1 MRHIV
6 TTQATRRR
14 RAQAAGRRPAI
25 NPVLEHR
32 PVYPRSRNRGFASH
46 GCVAPRSLGAT
57 QLPRRALPCS
67 QLRAFARSGKPVGAL
82 AALAA
87 ALALFLAAPGQA
99 LAQGRQPAQPGP
111 PAPQTGQPA
120 QNQAVEEGL
129 YSCGKARGPVSVS
142 FKPEVGLTDLITWA
156 MGFTCKN
163 FVYGAGIG
171 SRSSQVTII
180 APKRMSPQQAWSVF
194 LVALQTMN
202 LTVVPQGNVLTI
214 VETAQASQEPLP
226 IYRRGAP
233 PATAQLV
240 RMVVRP
246 EHMPADELAR
256 AIDGIK
262 SQHGKVVSLPSA
274 NMLIVTDTGS
284 SINKMRTIIA
294 EVDQPLSGE
303 RLYLIRVRHADA
315 TELANKLTEILG
327 TGSQP
332 GGSPAPASRR
342 PRRGNNEQEV
352 MPIEGGG
359 PAGNVEISSAA
370 PSKII
375 PEERTNSLIVLSS
388 EAGYLRV
395 RSLVQRLD
403 VAIDGGGSGRIH
415 VYPLEHGDAEEMA
428 NTLTAVIT
436 GMSQMSTGG
445 RGSGGG
451 NTGRQSARA
460 DDGGGLAFEGQVRV
474 THDKPTN
481 ALVVVASVKDFFA
494 LKDVIER
501 LDTPRRQVFIE
512 ATIMEVQ
519 TTGNLDLGTSF
530 HAGTLTED
538 GTLLVGGLQT
548 PLLKSIDPRSLAS
561 ATGLIGGALGEVLNT
576 EEFIPGLSIPS
587 FGVLVQALASSSNV
601 NVLSSPHILTTDNE
615 EAEISV
621 GQNIP
626 YQAGITGLPG
636 GGQNIGFP
644 VQSVQRQDVALTL
657 KITPHI
663 NASDM
668 VRLEIDQEISDV
680 ASPDFGGR
688 GLGPSWSKRT
698 VKTTVV
704 VRDQQSIVI
713 GGLMSDRVS
722 YTETKIPLLGDVPLL
737 GYLFK
742 YTRQEKIKTNL
753 LILLTPYVIKGQ
765 MDIEQIVQ
773 RKTRESQ
780 EFARTFANFEAM
792 EYRPEIDYRRKRGLL
807 EEINRASLTVERDV
821 ALLREAAAIETNV
834 PEGLIEY
841 APAEA
846 EPGAEPGAGINI
858 EVEAGVDGAAGPAG
872 NDGNPPDNA
881 ENQ

>member
-6 TTQATRRR
+6 TTSKTRRR
-14 RAQAAGRRPAI
+14 RAQSVGRRPAI
-25 NPVLEHR
+25 TTV
-32 PVYPRSRNRGFASH
+32 F
-46 GCVAPRSLGAT
+46 
-57 QLPRRALPCS
+57 
-67 QLRAFARSGKPVGAL
+67 

-87 ALALFLAAPGQA
+87 ALALLVAAPGQA
-99 LAQGRQPAQPGP
+99 LAQGRQPAQPTP
-111 PAPQTGQPA
+111 PGQTGQPA
-120 QNQAVEEGL
+120 QNEAAEEGL

-171 SRSSQVTII
+171 SRSAQVTII

-194 LVALQTMN
+194 LVSLQTMN

-256 AIDGIK
+256 ALDGIK
-262 SQHGKVVSLPSA
+262 SQHGKIVSLPSA
-274 NMLIVTDTGS
+274 NMMIITDTGS
-284 SINKMRTIIA
+284 SISKLRTIIA

-303 RLYLIRVRHADA
+303 RLFLIRVRHADA
-315 TELANKLTEILG
+315 TELANKLGEILG
-327 TGSQP
+327 TAGQS
-332 GGSPAPASRR
+332 GGSPAPV
-342 PRRGNNEQEV
+342 PRRGRRGEGEV
-352 MPIEGGG
+352 MPVESGGSASG
-359 PAGNVEISSAA
+359 SVEINAA
-370 PSKII
+370 VPSKII

-415 VYPLEHGDAEEMA
+415 VYPLEHGDAEEMG
-428 NTLTAVIT
+428 NTLTSVIT
-436 GMSQMSTGG
+436 GMTQAANAGG
-445 RGSGGG
+445 RGGGGG
-451 NTGRQSARA
+451 NANRQAPRGG
-460 DDGGGLAFEGQVRV
+460 DDGGGMAFEGQVRV

-481 ALVVVASVKDFFA
+481 ALVVVASVKDFLA
-494 LKDVIER
+494 LKDVIQR

-519 TTGNLDLGTSF
+519 TDSSLDLGASF
-530 HAGTLTED
+530 HGGALKD
-538 GTLLVGGLQT
+538 GTLFLGGLQT
-548 PLLKSIDPRSLAS
+548 PTLRSIDPTTLAG

-576 EEFIPGLSIPS
+576 EEFFGVSIPS
-587 FGVLVQALASSSNV
+587 FGVLVQALAASSNV

-626 YQAGITGLPG
+626 YQSGLSNVG

-680 ASPDFGGR
+680 ASFDFGGR

-704 VRDQQSIVI
+704 VHDQQSIVI
-713 GGLMSDRVS
+713 GGLMSDRVNYS
-722 YTETKIPLLGDVPLL
+722 ENKIPLLGDVPLL

-742 YTRQEKIKTNL
+742 FTRKQKVKSNL
-753 LILLTPYVIKGQ
+753 LILLTPYVIKSQ

-773 RKTRESQ
+773 RKTRESR
-780 EFARTFANFEAM
+780 EFARTFSNFETM

-807 EEINRASLTVERDV
+807 EEINRSSLVVERDIE
-821 ALLREAAAIETNV
+821 LLREAAEIETNV

-841 APAEA
+841 VPAEA
-846 EPGAEPGAGINI
+846 PEAGGGIDIQVEVGAE
-858 EVEAGVDGAAGPAG
+858 GAAGPAG
-872 NDGNPPDNA
+872 DAASPPENP

>member
-6 TTQATRRR
+6 TTSTTRRR
-14 RAQAAGRRPAI
+14 RAQSAGRRPAI
-25 NPVLEHR
+25 PT
-32 PVYPRSRNRGFASH
+32 G
-46 GCVAPRSLGAT
+46 
-57 QLPRRALPCS
+57 
-67 QLRAFARSGKPVGAL
+67 L

-87 ALALFLAAPGQA
+87 ALALLVAAPGQA
-99 LAQGRQPAQPGP
+99 PAQGRQPAQPAAQ
-111 PAPQTGQPA
+111 PAQPGQPA
-120 QNQAVEEGL
+120 QNTQAEEGL

-171 SRSSQVTII
+171 NRSSQVTII
-180 APKRMSPQQAWSVF
+180 APRRMSPQQAWSVF

-214 VETAQASQEPLP
+214 VETAQAANEPLP

-256 AIDGIK
+256 ALDGIK
-262 SQHGKVVSLPSA
+262 SQHGKIVSLPSA
-274 NMLIVTDTGS
+274 NMMIVTDTGS
-284 SINKMRTIIA
+284 SISKMRTIIA

-315 TELANKLTEILG
+315 TELATKLGEILG
-327 TGSQP
+327 TAGQSGG
-332 GGSPAPASRR
+332 GGSGSPVPAPRR
-342 PRRGNNEQEV
+342 PRRGGEGEV
-352 MPIEGGG
+352 MPIETGGTTG
-359 PAGNVEISSAA
+359 STVEVNAA
-370 PSKII
+370 VPSKII

-415 VYPLEHGDAEEMA
+415 VYPLEHGDAEEMS
-428 NTLTAVIT
+428 NTLTTVIT
-436 GMSQMSTGG
+436 GMTQAATGGG
-445 RGSGGG
+445 RGGGA
-451 NTGRQSARA
+451 NRQPPRNV
-460 DDGGGLAFEGQVRV
+460 DDGGGSGMAFEGQVRV

-481 ALVVVASVKDFFA
+481 ALVVVASVKDFLA
-494 LKDVIER
+494 LKDVIQR

-519 TTGNLDLGTSF
+519 TDSSLDLGASF
-530 HAGTLTED
+530 HGGTIKD
-538 GTLLVGGLQT
+538 GTLFLGGLQT
-548 PLLKSIDPRSLAS
+548 PTLRSIDPTSLAT
-561 ATGLIGGALGEVLNT
+561 ATGLVGGALGEVLNT
-576 EEFIPGLSIPS
+576 EEFFGISIPS
-587 FGVLVQALASSSNV
+587 FGVLVQALAASSNV

-626 YQAGITGLPG
+626 YQSGLTGLPG
-636 GGQNIGFP
+636 GGQNLGFP

-704 VRDQQSIVI
+704 VHDQQSIVI
-713 GGLMSDRVS
+713 GGLMSDRVNYS
-722 YTETKIPLLGDVPLL
+722 ENKIPLLGDVPLL

-742 YTRQEKIKTNL
+742 FTRKQKVKSNL
-753 LILLTPYVIKGQ
+753 LILLTPYVIKSQ

-773 RKTRESQ
+773 RKTRESR
-780 EFARTFANFEAM
+780 EFARTFSNFESM

-807 EEINRASLTVERDV
+807 EEINRASLVVERDIE
-821 ALLREAAAIETNV
+821 LLREAAAIETNV

-841 APAEA
+841 VPAEA
-846 EPGAEPGAGINI
+846 P
-858 EVEAGVDGAAGPAG
+858 EAGVGAEVNIEIEGGVEGAVEPPGTPDG
-872 NDGNPPDNA
+872 
-881 ENQ
+881 E

>member
-6 TTQATRRR
+6 TTSTTRRR
-14 RAQAAGRRPAI
+14 RAQSAGRRPAI
-25 NPVLEHR
+25 TTV
-32 PVYPRSRNRGFASH
+32 F
-46 GCVAPRSLGAT
+46 
-57 QLPRRALPCS
+57 
-67 QLRAFARSGKPVGAL
+67 

-87 ALALFLAAPGQA
+87 ALALLMAAPEQSS
-99 LAQGRQPAQPGP
+99 AQGRPAPQPAQPGQP
-111 PAPQTGQPA
+111 GQPA
-120 QNQAVEEGL
+120 QNAAEEGL

-171 SRSSQVTII
+171 NRSSQVTII

-194 LVALQTMN
+194 LTALQTMN

-214 VETAQASQEPLP
+214 VETAQASTEPLP

-256 AIDGIK
+256 ALDGIK
-262 SQHGKVVSLPSA
+262 SQHGKIVSLPSA
-274 NMLIVTDTGS
+274 NMMIVTDTGAAIS
-284 SINKMRTIIA
+284 KMRTIIA

-315 TELANKLTEILG
+315 TELANKLSEILG
-327 TGSQP
+327 TGGQ
-332 GGSPAPASRR
+332 GGGGGAPSPAA
-342 PRRGNNEQEV
+342 RRGGRRGAEGEV
-352 MPIEGGG
+352 MPVEGGG
-359 PAGNVEISSAA
+359 GAGGAVEINAA
-370 PSKII
+370 VPSKII

-415 VYPLEHGDAEEMA
+415 VYPLEHGDAEEMS
-428 NTLTAVIT
+428 NTLTTVIT
-436 GMSQMSTGG
+436 GMSQATGGG
-445 RGSGGG
+445 RGGGG
-451 NTGRQSARA
+451 NVNRPPPRNI
-460 DDGGGLAFEGQVRV
+460 DDGGGSGMAFEGQVRV

-481 ALVVVASVKDFFA
+481 ALVVVASVKDFLA
-494 LKDVIER
+494 LKDVIQK

-519 TTGNLDLGTSF
+519 TDSSLDLGTSF
-530 HAGTLTED
+530 HGGTIKD
-538 GTLLVGGLQT
+538 GTLLLGGLQT
-548 PLLKSIDPRSLAS
+548 PTLRSIDPTTLAT
-561 ATGLIGGALGEVLNT
+561 ATGLVGGALGKILNT
-576 EEFIPGLSIPS
+576 EEFFGVSIPS
-587 FGVLVQALASSSNV
+587 FGVLVQALAASSNV

-626 YQAGITGLPG
+626 YQSGLTGLPG
-636 GGQNIGFP
+636 GGQNLGFP

-713 GGLMSDRVS
+713 GGLMSDRVNYS
-722 YTETKIPLLGDVPLL
+722 ENKIPLLGDVPLL

-742 YTRQEKIKTNL
+742 FTRKQKVKSNL
-753 LILLTPYVIKGQ
+753 LILLTPYVIKSQ

-773 RKTRESQ
+773 RKTRESR
-780 EFARTFANFEAM
+780 EFARTFSNFESM

-807 EEINRASLTVERDV
+807 EEINRSVLVVERDV
-821 ALLREAAAIETNV
+821 ELLREAAEIETNV

-841 APAEA
+841 VPADAPEA
-846 EPGAEPGAGINI
+846 GIDVNVEGDVEGAG
-858 EVEAGVDGAAGPAG
+858 E
-872 NDGNPPDNA
+872 PPSTPDS
-881 ENQ
+881 E

>member
-6 TTQATRRR
+6 TTQATRRMH
-14 RAQAAGRRPAI
+14 AQPAGRRPAI
-25 NPVLEHR
+25 TSV
-32 PVYPRSRNRGFASH
+32 
-46 GCVAPRSLGAT
+46 
-57 QLPRRALPCS
+57 
-67 QLRAFARSGKPVGAL
+67 L
-82 AALAA
+82 AALV
-87 ALALFLAAPGQA
+87 ALTLLLTGPDPAR
-99 LAQGRQPAQPGP
+99 AQGRQPAQPGQ
-111 PAPQTGQPA
+111 AGQPGQAA
-120 QNQAVEEGL
+120 QDATEDGL

-163 FVYGAGIG
+163 FVYGTGIG
-171 SRSSQVTII
+171 NRSAQVTII

-202 LTVVPQGNVLTI
+202 LTVVPHGNVLTI
-214 VETAQASQEPLP
+214 VETAQANSEPLP

-246 EHMPADELAR
+246 EHLPADELAR
-256 AIDGIK
+256 AVDGIK
-262 SQHGKVVSLPSA
+262 SQHGKVVSLPGA

-315 TELANKLTEILG
+315 SELASKLQEILG

-332 GGSPAPASRR
+332 SSSPAPPARR
-342 PRRGNNEQEV
+342 QRRAGEQQA
-352 MPIEGGG
+352 PSPDLGSGGG
-359 PAGNVEISSAA
+359 EINAA
-370 PSKII
+370 TPSKII
-375 PEERTNSLIVLSS
+375 PEERTNSLLVLSS

-436 GMSQMSTGG
+436 GVTQSTTGG
-445 RGSGGG
+445 AGRAGRPANNRQGARG
-451 NTGRQSARA
+451 
-460 DDGGGLAFEGQVRV
+460 DDGGELAFEGQVRV

-494 LKDVIER
+494 LKDVIQR

-519 TTGNLDLGTSF
+519 TDSSLDLGTSF
-530 HAGTLTED
+530 HAGAIQN
-538 GTLLVGGLQT
+538 GTLLLGGLQT
-548 PLLKSIDPRSLAS
+548 PALRSIDPTSLAS
-561 ATGLIGGALGEVLNT
+561 LTGLVGGALGELLNT
-576 EEFIPGLSIPS
+576 EEFFGISIPS
-587 FGVLVQALASSSNV
+587 FGVLVQALAASSNV
-601 NVLSSPHILTTDNE
+601 NVLSTPHILTTDNE

-626 YQAGITGLPG
+626 YQAGFSGLGLG
-636 GGQNIGFP
+636 GGQGNVGFP

-680 ASPDFGGR
+680 ASFDFGGR

-722 YTETKIPLLGDVPLL
+722 YSENKIPLLGDLPLL

-742 YTRQEKIKTNL
+742 YTQKQKIKTNL

-773 RKTRESQ
+773 RKTRESR
-780 EFARTFANFEAM
+780 EFARTFSNFQVM
-792 EYRPEIDYRRKRGLL
+792 NYRPEIDYRRKRGLL
-807 EEINRASLTVERDV
+807 EEINRASLVVERDL
-821 ALLREAAAIETNV
+821 ALLREAAEIETSV

-841 APAEA
+841 VPPDSGPEA
-846 EPGAEPGAGINI
+846 NVGAGAGIEI
-858 EVEAGVDGAAGPAG
+858 EGSIGPGGGDGGDTPDEVE
-872 NDGNPPDNA
+872 NP
-881 ENQ
+881 

>member
-6 TTQATRRR
+6 TTSTTRRR
-14 RAQAAGRRPAI
+14 RAQSAGRRPAI
-25 NPVLEHR
+25 PT
-32 PVYPRSRNRGFASH
+32 G
-46 GCVAPRSLGAT
+46 
-57 QLPRRALPCS
+57 
-67 QLRAFARSGKPVGAL
+67 L

-87 ALALFLAAPGQA
+87 ALALLVAAPGQA
-99 LAQGRQPAQPGP
+99 PAQGRQPAQPAAQ
-111 PAPQTGQPA
+111 PAQPGQPA
-120 QNQAVEEGL
+120 QNTATTAAEEGL

-171 SRSSQVTII
+171 NRSSQVTII
-180 APKRMSPQQAWSVF
+180 APRRMSPQQAWSVF

-214 VETAQASQEPLP
+214 VETAQAANEPLP

-256 AIDGIK
+256 ALDGIK
-262 SQHGKVVSLPSA
+262 SQHGKIVSLPSA
-274 NMLIVTDTGS
+274 NMMIVTDTGS
-284 SINKMRTIIA
+284 SISKMRTIIA

-315 TELANKLTEILG
+315 TELATKLGEILG
-327 TGSQP
+327 TAGQSGGGGS
-332 GGSPAPASRR
+332 GSPAPATRR
-342 PRRGNNEQEV
+342 PRRGGEGEV
-352 MPIEGGG
+352 MPIETGGTTG
-359 PAGNVEISSAA
+359 STVEVNAA
-370 PSKII
+370 VPSKII

-388 EAGYLRV
+388 EAAYLRV

-415 VYPLEHGDAEEMA
+415 VYPLEHGDAEEMS
-428 NTLTAVIT
+428 NTLTTVIT
-436 GMSQMSTGG
+436 GMTQAATGGG
-445 RGSGGG
+445 RGGGG
-451 NTGRQSARA
+451 NRQPPRNV
-460 DDGGGLAFEGQVRV
+460 DDGGGSGMAFEGQVRV

-481 ALVVVASVKDFFA
+481 ALVVVASVKDFLA
-494 LKDVIER
+494 LKDVIQR

-519 TTGNLDLGTSF
+519 TDSSLDLGASF
-530 HAGTLTED
+530 HGGTIKD
-538 GTLLVGGLQT
+538 GTLFLGGLQT
-548 PLLKSIDPRSLAS
+548 PTLRSIDPTSLAT
-561 ATGLIGGALGEVLNT
+561 ATGLVGGALGEVLNT
-576 EEFIPGLSIPS
+576 EEFFGISIPS
-587 FGVLVQALASSSNV
+587 FGVLVQALAASSNV

-626 YQAGITGLPG
+626 YQSGLTGLPG
-636 GGQNIGFP
+636 GGQNLGFP

-704 VRDQQSIVI
+704 VHDQQSIVI
-713 GGLMSDRVS
+713 GGLMSDRVNYS
-722 YTETKIPLLGDVPLL
+722 ENKIPLLGDVPLL

-742 YTRQEKIKTNL
+742 FTRKQKVKSNL
-753 LILLTPYVIKGQ
+753 LILLTPYVIKSQ

-773 RKTRESQ
+773 RKTRESR
-780 EFARTFANFEAM
+780 EFARTFSNFESM

-807 EEINRASLTVERDV
+807 EEINRASLVVERDIE
-821 ALLREAAAIETNV
+821 LLREAAEIETNV

-841 APAEA
+841 VPAEA
-846 EPGAEPGAGINI
+846 PEAGVGAEVNI
-858 EVEAGVDGAAGPAG
+858 EVEGGVEGAVEPPGTPDG
-872 NDGNPPDNA
+872 
-881 ENQ
+881 E